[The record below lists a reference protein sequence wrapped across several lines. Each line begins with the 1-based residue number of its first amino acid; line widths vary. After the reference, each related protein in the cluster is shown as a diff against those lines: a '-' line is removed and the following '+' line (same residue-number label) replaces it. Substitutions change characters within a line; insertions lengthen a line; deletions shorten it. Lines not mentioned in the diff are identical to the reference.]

1 MIVSANGVDF
11 DEQKF
16 EQVKLSDSRTAEQ
29 SARNVWCII
38 MWSYYWCGL
47 LLLGIFPDGKFGLFL
62 LWYKHKTCQEH
73 LK

>member
-29 SARNVWCII
+29 SARNV
-38 MWSYYWCGL
+38 
-47 LLLGIFPDGKFGLFL
+47 
-62 LWYKHKTCQEH
+62 
-73 LK
+73 